1 MNAYREHDS
10 YGDMSCD
17 ERERLI
23 RRGRELRSEAIAQ
36 GMASLFRFVR
46 KTVSGMARKLRSKA
60 VQKDTSLPGT
70 GRHA

>member
-1 MNAYREHDS
+1 MNAYRMNDS

-36 GMASLFRFVR
+36 GMASLFRFVK
-46 KTVSGMARKLRSKA
+46 KTVSGMVRNLRSKA
-60 VQKDTSLPGT
+60 AQKDTSLPGT